1 MSLTTLFLGGY
12 VVLIVLY
19 LIYDTFIIDM
29 LKGKTSLT
37 IQLRKRNIMDTLIFA
52 ALFLVIFIITLFKG
66 GTMTDAYL
74 LLALT
79 VLYLILSFVRQP
91 KIRFKKEGFFYGN
104 FFVRYD
110 AIDQMNLAEDG
121 ILAIIANTR
130 RHLIYVRNMDDLE
143 RMFPYFTRQ

>member
-143 RMFPYFTRQ
+143 RMLPYFTRQ